1 MAVPYAL
8 GAVTL
13 FLNGRHSDK
22 VQERRWHACASLK
35 AAGAGWLLLPFAQ
48 HAPVAAMLLATLAT
62 AGTLGTLA
70 AFWPLVP
77 MYFPTQRA
85 IGFAAVSSIGSLG
98 SLASPMIVGWIA
110 TRTGSVFMG
119 TLYLGGMI
127 FVATA
132 MLLWHTRKASAA
144 THEIC

>member
-1 MAVPYAL
+1 VPL
-8 GAVTL
+8 
-13 FLNGRHSDK
+13 
-22 VQERRWHACASLK
+22 
-35 AAGAGWLLLPFAQ
+35 
-48 HAPVAAMLLATLAT
+48 
-62 AGTLGTLA
+62 
-70 AFWPLVP
+70 
-77 MYFPTQRA
+77 YFPTQRA

-132 MLLWHTRKASAA
+132 MLLWHTRKHSRV
-144 THEIC
+144 I